1 MAPLFLAYFG
11 GFSSVITLK
20 YVGNLLKM
28 SQIIE
33 NLSFFFRVQPKS
45 YVNLFKLSFL
55 RGQTSP
61 PLVKTSK
68 NCLHLPMENGVF
80 HFETDGGEY
89 SSFGTICLNEGIME
103 ISKKNNE
110 SSSSFFV
117 KLI

>member
-1 MAPLFLAYFG
+1 MAPLFLTYFG
-11 GFSSVITLK
+11 GVSSVITLK
-20 YVGNLLKM
+20 YVGNLSKM

-33 NLSFFFRVQPKS
+33 NLSFFSCTTQIVCQPFLTF
-45 YVNLFKLSFL
+45 LFTWPNFTTAS
-55 RGQTSP
+55 QN
-61 PLVKTSK
+61 VK

-103 ISKKNNE
+103 ILKKNNG
-110 SSSSFFV
+110 SSSSFFFV